1 MKTNPCI
8 LPRELADAL
17 LAEGCQLIDVREP
30 VEFAE
35 SHVSGAKLIPLGQI
49 EARCSELDK
58 TKPLFVMCQAGKRGA
73 AAADKLSALG
83 FSDVRNLEGGILAWK
98 SAGLPCSSGSKIV
111 MPLMRQVQITI
122 GFFVLLGSL
131 LALYVD
137 PRWIYLCL
145 FFGAGLIFAGLSGFC
160 GLALVLAKMPWNRVD
175 GSTCSKTSCCA

>member
-17 LAEGCQLIDVREP
+17 QAEGCQLIDVREP
-30 VEFAE
+30 VEFAQ

-83 FSDVRNLEGGILAWK
+83 FSNVRNLEGGILGWK
-98 SAGLPCSSGSKIV
+98 ASGLSCSSGSKIV
-111 MPLMRQVQITI
+111 MPLMRQVQIAI

-131 LALYVD
+131 LAQE
-137 PRWIYLCL
+137 PPS
-145 FFGAGLIFAGLSGFC
+145 FFTCCDRRFSRLLQTLSQSSVMLGS
-160 GLALVLAKMPWNRVD
+160 AMKQMAVSPSRRRPTMPA
-175 GSTCSKTSCCA
+175 STSD